1 LINPGVSGLPK
12 RARLQQSSEFN
23 AVFEQNSFR
32 INASEF
38 LILARKNDFTFSR
51 LGMIISKRTTPTSV
65 KRNLFKRL
73 TREAF
78 RHSKLNEIPLDII
91 VLGRPKTNKMTKKEL
106 LESLAMN
113 FLCLNEQWT
122 KHQ

>member
-1 LINPGVSGLPK
+1 MISTGASSLPK

-23 AVFEQNSFR
+23 AVFEQNSLR

-38 LILARKNDFTFSR
+38 LILARQNDFTFSR

-65 KRNLFKRL
+65 KRNRFKRL

-78 RHSKLNEIPLDII
+78 RHSKLNKIPLDII
-91 VLGRPKTNKMTKKEL
+91 VLGRQKTNKMTKKEL
-106 LESLAMN
+106 LESLTVN
-113 FLCLNEQWT
+113 FQLLIEQWA
-122 KHQ
+122 KAS